1 MGNILNRSTI
11 DLMAFSIK
19 NNVDLKSLI
28 KNKDSSWKS
37 PIFGINRD
45 WMVDAL
51 EEGRS
56 YESFLLKSMLS
67 MLSVKLMLWLIG
79 YLVKK

>member
-1 MGNILNRSTI
+1 MGNILHRSTI
-11 DLMAFSIK
+11 DLMAFSIE

-28 KNKDSSWKS
+28 NGKDSSWKS

-51 EEGRS
+51 EEGRA
-56 YESFLLKSMLS
+56 YESFLLKSMVVNAFS
-67 MLSVKLMLWLIG
+67 KTDA
-79 YLVKK
+79 LVD

>member
-1 MGNILNRSTI
+1 MKTLKKILSLLYQTFMGNILHRSTI
-11 DLMAFSIK
+11 DLMAFSIE

-28 KNKDSSWKS
+28 SGKDSSWKS

-51 EEGRS
+51 EGS
-56 YESFLLKSMLS
+56 N
-67 MLSVKLMLWLIG
+67 V
-79 YLVKK
+79 